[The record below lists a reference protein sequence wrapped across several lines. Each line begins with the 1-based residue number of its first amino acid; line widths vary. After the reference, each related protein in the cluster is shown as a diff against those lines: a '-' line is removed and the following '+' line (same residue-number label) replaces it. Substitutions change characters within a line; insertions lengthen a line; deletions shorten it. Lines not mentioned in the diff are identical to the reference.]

1 MKHLS
6 RRAERWLTF
15 GALLSLSCGVFAA
28 PIIAPATA
36 QTSAAIAPAAIAL
49 SATLQADHRVLDA
62 SGAVVLTLNNSAFNT
77 TRFRIGVFRPGQT
90 ARLAEVRR
98 DFAVQN
104 GALRTQIAL
113 DAPPGDYELRLLSD
127 DKARTIISSSALVTV
142 AGVRREPGWWLFNGQ
157 PFVAQDN
164 GISTVS
170 TSGVSTSGVSTSGA
184 PLFIAGLKRDFG
196 KNSKPISRT
205 IQSNTL
211 LQYRV
216 LELPPLSEIAATN
229 YDFMALRLKIINQI
243 NEARANDQRNL
254 AGFELPLGATNLHLV
269 NADAKTVIGRLR
281 QILSEVA
288 PDAALIFTTRR
299 AEALF
304 RLRNLEEYAPL
315 CDAAVLITDND
326 VDRNLWVLKN
336 LRRVAEEQP
345 NYDLPILVR
354 TRPRTQIAQGLLY
367 DSDLDDGSSQS
378 LALLMSGATGF
389 IGDTFEYSNDV
400 SASWRNV
407 VSRNASLFVGSVTI
421 EDIGVLTPP
430 ERFSGVEL
438 GVSNSLVSGNSVEL
452 YAKLRDAERIPQ
464 ASRLPDLTQKESER
478 KYESL
483 MVSLNNTIGNDTIER
498 LRAAAKAGARIF
510 IEGAPTR
517 DENGKET
524 AWRLGSLVGGD
535 IKSVGTR
542 NTAMTLEDGWMF
554 GTQRGQ
560 KLQVAQSVVVTLN
573 NETVAGR
580 AKVEKGVDVLTKPRA
595 AAVLDDGSPALVI
608 NPVGKGEVI
617 WMPHRVLDS
626 SPAMRRQFYAA
637 LSNYVEPSL
646 VTLRATSGTTDAGAV
661 HTALR
666 RSPKGALLLG
676 LFNDSNRP
684 VSVSATIQG
693 AAGVALDLSRERELP
708 LQTRGNESEVSVSIP
723 ANGWTLIAFAIDRK
737 TLDNER
743 GATAGK
749 VRLK

>member
-15 GALLSLSCGVFAA
+15 GALLSLSCGAFAA

-36 QTSAAIAPAAIAL
+36 QTSSAIAP

-77 TRFRIGVFRPGQT
+77 TRFRIGVFRVGQT

-104 GALRTQIAL
+104 GALRTQIIL

-127 DKARTIISSSALVTV
+127 DKARTIISTSALVTV

-157 PFVAQDN
+157 PFVARDN
-164 GISTVS
+164 GTSTVS
-170 TSGVSTSGVSTSGA
+170 SPNASTSSASTSGA

-229 YDFMALRLKIINQI
+229 YDFMALRLKILNQI
-243 NEARANDQRNL
+243 KEARTNGQRNL
-254 AGFELPLGATNLHLV
+254 AGFETSANRSFPTLRQGGVANV
-269 NADAKTVIGRLR
+269 ARQLR
-281 QILSEVA
+281 QILNEVA
-288 PDAALIFTTRR
+288 PDAAIILTIDATYENFQP
-299 AEALF
+299 ALF
-304 RLRNLEEYAPL
+304 EDVAPL
-315 CDAAVLITDND
+315 FDAV
-326 VDRNLWVLKN
+326 VLKTEGSDEVDLWPLKM
-336 LRRVAEEQP
+336 LRRTAEEQS
-345 NYDLPILVR
+345 NYDLPIFVQSLWSR
-354 TRPRTQIAQGLLY
+354 KEGLLENDPGA
-367 DSDLDDGSSQS
+367 DSAQPFE
-378 LALLMSGATGF
+378 LLMSGATGF
-389 IGDTFEYSNDV
+389 IDNSFEYSNGV
-400 SASWRNV
+400 SSSWQNMVRRNL
-407 VSRNASLFVGSVTI
+407 ALFVGSVTL
-421 EDIGVLTPP
+421 EDIGVLALPSRTA
-430 ERFSGVEL
+430 
-438 GVSNSLVSGNSVEL
+438 VSFNLDRGTHVIRAEDEAL
-452 YAKLRDAERIPQ
+452 FKDLRNAGRIPQ

-483 MVSLNNTIGNDTIER
+483 MVSLGDRISNDTVER

-535 IKSVGTR
+535 IKTVDSR

-560 KLQVAQSVVVTLN
+560 KLQVAQNVVVTLN
-573 NETVAGR
+573 NETVAAR

-637 LSNYVEPSL
+637 LSNYIEPSL
-646 VTLRATSGTTDAGAV
+646 ITLRATNRTTDAGAV

-708 LQTRGNESEVSVSIP
+708 LQTRGNESEVSVSVP

>member
-1 MKHLS
+1 MKHIS

-36 QTSAAIAPAAIAL
+36 QTSSAIAP

-77 TRFRIGVFRPGQT
+77 TRFRIGVFRVGQT

-104 GALRTQIAL
+104 GALRTQIIL
-113 DAPPGDYELRLLSD
+113 DASPGDYELRLLSD
-127 DKARTIISSSALVTV
+127 DKARTIISSPALVTV

-157 PFVAQDN
+157 PFVARDN
-164 GISTVS
+164 GTSTVS
-170 TSGVSTSGVSTSGA
+170 SSSASTSSASTSGA

-229 YDFMALRLKIINQI
+229 YDFMALRLKILNQI
-243 NEARANDQRNL
+243 KEARTKGQRNL
-254 AGFELPLGATNLHLV
+254 AGFELPLGVTNLNLI
-269 NADAKTVIGRLR
+269 NADAKTVISRLR
-281 QILSEVA
+281 QILNEVA
-288 PDAALIFTTRR
+288 PDAALTLTTSST
-299 AEALF
+299 EALF
-304 RLRNLEEYAPL
+304 RLRNLENYAPL
-315 CDAAVLITDND
+315 CDAAVLIPDSSLSS
-326 VDRNLWVLKN
+326 NLWALKN

-367 DSDLDDGSSQS
+367 DDLDDGSSQS

-389 IGDTFEYSNDV
+389 IEYAFEYSNNV

-407 VSRNASLFVGSVTI
+407 VSRNASLFIGSVTI
-421 EDIGVLTPP
+421 EDIGVLNPP
-430 ERFSGVEL
+430 EWFSGVGSTTQNVL
-438 GVSNSLVSGNSVEL
+438 LSGNSVEL
-452 YAKLRDAERIPQ
+452 YENLRNAGRIPL
-464 ASRLPDLTQKESER
+464 AARLPDLMQPERER

-483 MVSLNNTIGNDTIER
+483 MVSLGDRISNDTVER
-498 LRAAAKAGARIF
+498 LRATAKAGARIY

-517 DENGKET
+517 DGNGRET

-535 IKSVGTR
+535 IKTVDSR

-573 NETVAGR
+573 NETVAAR

-637 LSNYVEPSL
+637 LSNYIEPSL
-646 VTLRATSGTTDAGAV
+646 ITLRATSGTADAGAV